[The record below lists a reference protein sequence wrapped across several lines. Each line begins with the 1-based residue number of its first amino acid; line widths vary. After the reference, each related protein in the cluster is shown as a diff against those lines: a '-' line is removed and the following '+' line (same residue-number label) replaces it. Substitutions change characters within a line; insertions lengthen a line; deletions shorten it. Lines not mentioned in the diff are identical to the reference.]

1 MTIEIHG
8 FCEDRFATLKD
19 AFVGN
24 FEAGRELG
32 ASLAVTWQ
40 GRMVV
45 DLWGGWADLEM
56 TRPWQEDTIVP
67 VASTT
72 KVMATLV
79 GLMMVDRGLIELD
92 APVARYWPEFA
103 EGGKAAVTIRETLSH
118 QTGAPGFATPIS
130 FETLCDLDALTARHA
145 AEPHW
150 FDGRRQVIY
159 HGQTFGLPFSV
170 IARRH
175 EGRALSQLFR
185 EEFAE
190 KAGADFHIGLTS
202 KSELPRV
209 ARVRPPVRRGAPPSG
224 SLLEKLLR
232 SMEGPFEPETWPYQ
246 STELPAANGIGN
258 ARSIARLCAIVAM
271 GGELDGVRY
280 LSADIVEEAMR
291 EQGYSQ
297 CPYLGW
303 ARFGLGFGMNSAGF
317 KYPSPTTVGWGG
329 TGGSWAIMDPKAGV
343 SLGYTPNDFSIEP
356 NGVIDPR
363 QGPIGKALYKLLPT
377 L

>member
-1 MTIEIHG
+1 MTTEIHG
-8 FCEDRFATLKD
+8 FCEDRFAPLKD

-32 ASLAVTWQ
+32 ASLALTYQ
-40 GRMVV
+40 GQMVV
-45 DLWGGWADLEM
+45 DLWGGWADPQK
-56 TRPWQEDTIVP
+56 TRRWREDTIVP

-72 KVMATLV
+72 KVMSTLV

-103 EGGKAAVTIRETLSH
+103 QGGKQDVTLRDAFSH
-118 QTGAPGFATPIS
+118 QSGVPGFATPIS
-130 FETLCDLDALTARHA
+130 YETLCDWDDLTARHA

-150 FDGRRQVIY
+150 FDGRRRVIY
-159 HGQTFGLPFSV
+159 HNFTFGLPFSV
-170 IARRH
+170 IVRRLD
-175 EGRALSQLFR
+175 GRSLAQFFR

-202 KSELPRV
+202 PADLARVATLREPGPRPELP
-209 ARVRPPVRRGAPPSG
+209 PG
-224 SLLEKLLR
+224 SLLAKLLGSLESFHPEDEAYR
-232 SMEGPFEPETWPYQ
+232 SSEV
-246 STELPAANGIGN
+246 PAGSGLGN

-280 LSADIVEEAMR
+280 LSREICEEAGR
-291 EQGYSQ
+291 EQGYDE

-303 ARFGLGFGMNSAGF
+303 ARFGLGFGMNSSGF
-317 KYPSPTTVGWGG
+317 RYPSPTTIGWGG
-329 TGGSWAIMDPKAGV
+329 FGGSWAILDPKAGV
-343 SLGYTPNDFSIEP
+343 SLGYAPNDFSIEP

-363 QGPIGKALYKLLPT
+363 QGPIGKALYKLLPS

>member
-1 MTIEIHG
+1 MTIEVQG
-8 FCEDRFATLKD
+8 FCEDRFAPLRD

-24 FEAGRELG
+24 FDAGRELG

-56 TRPWQEDTIVP
+56 TRPWQADTIVP

-72 KVMATLV
+72 KVMSTLI
-79 GLMMVDRGLIELD
+79 GLWMVDRGLIELD

-103 EGGKAAVTIRETLSH
+103 EGGKAAVTIRDAFSH
-118 QTGAPGFATPIS
+118 QAGAPGFATPIS
-130 FETLCDLDALTARHA
+130 FETYCDWDALTARHA

-159 HGQTFGLPFSV
+159 HPYTFGLPLSV
-170 IARRH
+170 IARRL
-175 EGRALSQLFR
+175 EGRTLRQMFR
-185 EEFAE
+185 DEFAE
-190 KAGADFHIGLTS
+190 PAGADFHIGLTS
-202 KSELPRV
+202 KSQLARVATVKEPERRGELP
-209 ARVRPPVRRGAPPSG
+209 PG

-232 SMEGPFEPETWPYQ
+232 SITGFEPSRWAFQ
-246 STELPAANGIGN
+246 SAELPAGGGIGN

-271 GGELDGVRY
+271 GGALDGVRY
-280 LSADIVEEAMR
+280 LSADIVEEAVR
-291 EQGYSQ
+291 EQGYGE

-303 ARFGLGFGMNSAGF
+303 ARFGLGFGMNSIGF

-343 SLGYTPNDFSIEP
+343 SLGYAPNDFSIEP